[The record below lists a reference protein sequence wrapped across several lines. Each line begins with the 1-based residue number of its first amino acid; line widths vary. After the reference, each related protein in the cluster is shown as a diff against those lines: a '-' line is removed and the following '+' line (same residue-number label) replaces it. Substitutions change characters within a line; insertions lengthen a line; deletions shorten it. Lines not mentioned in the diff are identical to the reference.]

1 MTKAEA
7 LSRTNIRFTNLIDGK
22 VRSGVS
28 VSQIIE
34 YYESS
39 IKEESLNL
47 DRPPAIGNIENC
59 FYKAEISHY
68 EEEGYDDYTDY
79 SGL

>member
-1 MTKAEA
+1 MTKTEA

-59 FYKAEISHY
+59 FYEAEISHY